1 MGIRPNSPASI
12 NSRPARFKLVS
23 RNALFFWE
31 TEQEGGKRRLGSIR
45 FQSRHNHCQISA
57 GSTRFRCA
65 KKGRD
70 GARALSSYSVLDG
83 EGGTEK
89 SRVENR
95 VTNCTSTKR
104 VAVSTGCEQRVP
116 VIQGVPAELRA
127 FVTQDSLWNWGDNC
141 SFYISVFFIIKK
153 FFIVIKCVI

>member
-1 MGIRPNSPASI
+1 MGIRQNSPTST
-12 NSRPARFKLVS
+12 NSRPARFKPIS
-23 RNALFFWE
+23 RNALFFRDR
-31 TEQEGGKRRLGSIR
+31 TGKRERRFVGSIR

-70 GARALSSYSVLDG
+70 GARALSSYSVSDG

-95 VTNCTSTKR
+95 VTNCTSMRR
-104 VAVSTGCEQRVP
+104 VVVSTGCEQRVP
-116 VIQGVPAELRA
+116 VIQGVPAELGA
-127 FVTQDSLWNWGDNC
+127 FVTQDSLRILRQFLPILYV
-141 SFYISVFFIIKK
+141 SFL
-153 FFIVIKCVI
+153 

>member
-1 MGIRPNSPASI
+1 MEIRPNSPISI
-12 NSRPARFKLVS
+12 NSRASNPPL
-23 RNALFFWE
+23 E
-31 TEQEGGKRRLGSIR
+31 TRSFLREREQEGGKGKFVGSIR

-70 GARALSSYSVLDG
+70 GARALSSHSVLDSEG
-83 EGGTEK
+83 ETEK

-116 VIQGVPAELRA
+116 VIQGVPTEPRA
-127 FVTQDSLWNWGDNC
+127 FVTQDSL
-141 SFYISVFFIIKK
+141 
-153 FFIVIKCVI
+153 

>member
-1 MGIRPNSPASI
+1 MRIRPNSPGSI
-12 NSRPARFKLVS
+12 NSRSARFEPVS
-23 RNALFFWE
+23 LETRFFRE
-31 TEQEGGKRRLGSIR
+31 TEQEGGKRRLSSIR

-89 SRVENR
+89 LRVENR

-116 VIQGVPAELRA
+116 VIQGVPAELHA
-127 FVTQDSLWNWGDNC
+127 FVTQG
-141 SFYISVFFIIKK
+141 SF
-153 FFIVIKCVI
+153 